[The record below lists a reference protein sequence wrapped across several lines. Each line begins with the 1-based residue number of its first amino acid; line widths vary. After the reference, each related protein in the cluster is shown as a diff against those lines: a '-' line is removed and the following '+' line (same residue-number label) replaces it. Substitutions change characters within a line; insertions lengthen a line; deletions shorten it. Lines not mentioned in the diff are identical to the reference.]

1 MTPGSAALIL
11 LFAVPLVLLVA
22 YSFGSTNVVG
32 QPVLDFNFRN
42 YAQVLQPYNLAILIR
57 TVIFAVLTTV
67 ACLLIGY
74 PYAYFAARF
83 GGRVRTLLVVLVV
96 VPWLVSYLV
105 RVYAWAQ
112 ILGFEGMLNEAL
124 GVVGIPPVQW
134 IGTPFAV
141 VVGLT
146 FSYLPLM
153 ILPLYASIL
162 DVDSATIEAGKD
174 LFGTPVATFFH
185 VTLPATRTGIVG
197 GIVLVFLPVLG
208 DFATA
213 QFLGGA
219 QTTMLGNI
227 IADQFISSGSATL
240 GSALAVTLIVLLLI
254 TGLIGRLILSRRA
267 KFVDVVMMK

>member
-32 QPVLDFNFRN
+32 QPVLDFNLRN